1 MVELA
6 FVLSLLVMLLVGT
19 TSASIAYGIN
29 NSIENA
35 AREASRYAATLPGPV
50 DTAWLQDVRDVTR
63 AAALGDLDASVDG
76 QYICVAHYD
85 GSSWNRLT
93 DSNGSEATSSTEC
106 FSDGLPAGQSR
117 AQIVTRRDGTLN
129 VVFFSMDVTLKG
141 EASAR
146 YER

>member
-19 TSASIAYGIN
+19 VSASVAYGIN

-50 DTAWLQDVRDVTR
+50 DSDWLGEVRDVTR
-63 AAALGDLDASVDG
+63 AAALGNLDTSVDG
-76 QYICVAHYD
+76 QYICVAYYD
-85 GSSWNRLT
+85 GSNWTRLT
-93 DSNGSEATSSTEC
+93 DTGGTEATGSTEC
-106 FSDGLPAGQSR
+106 FSDGLPAGQTRVQIESR
-117 AQIVTRRDGTLN
+117 REATLN
-129 VVFFSMDVTLKG
+129 VVFFSMGVTLEG
-141 EASAR
+141 QASAR

>member
-6 FVLSLLVMLLVGT
+6 LVLSLLVMLLVGT

-50 DTAWLQDVRDVTR
+50 DTTWLQEVRDVTR
-63 AAALGDLDASVDG
+63 AAGLGDLDALVDG

-93 DSNGSEATSSTEC
+93 DTNGSESTSSTEC
-106 FSDGLPAGQSR
+106 FADGLPAGQSR
-117 AQIVTRRDGTLN
+117 VQIVTRRDATLN
-129 VVFFSMDVTLKG
+129 IVFFSMDVTLEG